1 MEPAAD
7 ARGLGVAVTIAE
19 EIPDHLMGDQVR
31 IRQIILNLLGNAI
44 KFTERGTVA
53 VSATVDGREERTV
66 TLRLTVRDTGIGM
79 SPDVVRTIFEPFIQ
93 ADGSSTRRFGGTGLG
108 LTICKRLT
116 ELMGGRISVESAEGV
131 GSAFHVTLPLRLVET
146 IQGEPEGG
154 VRPPVPASV
163 GPAPPLRILL
173 AEDKSI
179 IRLFAAQA
187 LKTMGHTV
195 TEARD
200 GAVALEQWRNQQ
212 FDLIL
217 MDIQMPKLDGIQATE
232 AIREQEQ
239 STGEHIPIIAMTAH
253 ALSGDEEEILK
264 HGFDDYVSKP
274 FELHD
279 LTDAI
284 NRAISSTPPRHF
296 I

>member
-1 MEPAAD
+1 
-7 ARGLGVAVTIAE
+7 
-19 EIPDHLMGDQVR
+19 
-31 IRQIILNLLGNAI
+31 
-44 KFTERGTVA
+44 
-53 VSATVDGREERTV
+53 
-66 TLRLTVRDTGIGM
+66 
-79 SPDVVRTIFEPFIQ
+79 
-93 ADGSSTRRFGGTGLG
+93 
-108 LTICKRLT
+108 
-116 ELMGGRISVESAEGV
+116 
-131 GSAFHVTLPLRLVET
+131 
-146 IQGEPEGG
+146 
-154 VRPPVPASV
+154 V

-179 IRLFAAQA
+179 IRLFAVRA
-187 LKTMGHTV
+187 LKAMGHTV

-200 GAVALEQWRNQQ
+200 GAVALEQWRNHQ

-232 AIREQEQ
+232 AIREHER

-284 NRAISSTPPRHF
+284 SRAISSSPPGQEKT
-296 I
+296 